1 MAQPGNTLLAARR
14 GALTAVGKGCS
25 ICAVMVDTNDP
36 IQPNSQQAAVS
47 SSLGPSEGA
56 TEGETFGRVSVPL
69 PRYVQIAESFLRR
82 IEAGELKAGERL
94 PPERELGKTL
104 GVTRSTIREA
114 FDILEDRG
122 LLVRQQGQGTFISTP
137 KIERQAAK
145 LVPFTRGME
154 KRGFKTQNRMVAL
167 KNVAAEASVADGLGI
182 NVGDPVFFIH
192 RVRLIN
198 SEPVLMERLFVPGAR
213 FEHLDAFDFSARSLY
228 EVMDTEYGVQVSR
241 ARQSLEPVAASA
253 AEAGLLEIP
262 AGAPLMLERRLAY
275 DNDGYAVEYARDL
288 FRGDRFRFV
297 TEVAPLEV

>member
-1 MAQPGNTLLAARR
+1 MTGR
-14 GALTAVGKGCS
+14 S
-25 ICAVMVDTNDP
+25 IRSNIAGTMVDTNNP
-36 IQPNSQQAAVS
+36 ILPNGQSPARSPVS
-47 SSLGPSEGA
+47 GQSEEA
-56 TEGETFGRVSVPL
+56 TETGTFGRVSVPS

-114 FDILEDRG
+114 LDILEDRG
-122 LLVRQQGQGTFISTP
+122 LLVRQQGQGTFIAAP

-145 LVPFTRGME
+145 LVPFTKGME
-154 KRGFKTQNRMVAL
+154 KRGFKTQNKMIAL
-167 KNVAAEASVADGLGI
+167 KNIAAEASVAEDLGI
-182 NVGDPVFFIH
+182 RVGDPVFFIH

-198 SEPVLMERLFVPGAR
+198 GEPVLMERLFVPGAR
-213 FEHLDAFDFSARSLY
+213 FERLDSFDFSARSLY

-253 AEAGLLEIP
+253 AEAELLEIP
-262 AGAPLMLERRLAY
+262 TGAPMMLERRLAY
-275 DNDGYAVEYARDL
+275 DNDGHAVEYARDL